1 MVQLAQMIIDKKE
14 DVMAGPGSYLIGKEE
29 REALLEVIEAGYLF
43 RYGDKSNP
51 KFLAKV
57 WKLEQETSK
66 LLNIPH
72 AVAVN
77 SGTSALWVSLGALG
91 IGPGDEVIVPGYT
104 FIASITSIIYARA
117 VPVLAEV
124 DESLTLDP
132 EDVKRKITPRTKAIM
147 LVHMLG
153 NPGYLGEMRDIARKN
168 KVALIEDCAQAFGAT
183 YKGNYVGSYGDIG
196 AMSFNV
202 YKTITAGD
210 GGMVVT
216 NSEALYKRAFAIH
229 DQGHLPLRQGVEQGA
244 RTVIGLDFRMT
255 ELSAAVLIAQLKKVN
270 DIKKKLKEK
279 KRRFKEGIKD
289 LKGIAFRKLPD
300 PEGELGTLLTV
311 LLPDEKTARK
321 AGKELGCGVVSDSGW
336 HVYNNMEHVLGK
348 KTVDKVGC
356 PFTCP
361 YYTNKGGKAEYIR
374 GMLPRTDS
382 IIGRAIN
389 ISVGV
394 SDRGLGSGFGIT
406 ITSDDGEIDGKVEQF
421 RKVVGKYV

>member
-1 MVQLAQMIIDKKE
+1 
-14 DVMAGPGSYLIGKEE
+14 MAGPGSYLIGKEE
-29 REALLEVIEAGYLF
+29 KEALLEVIEAGYLF
-43 RYGDKSNP
+43 RYGDKSDAR
-51 KFLAKV
+51 FLAKV
-57 WKLEQETSK
+57 WTLEREASK
-66 LLNIPH
+66 FLKIPH

-91 IGPGDEVIVPGYT
+91 VGPGDEVIVPGYT
-104 FIASITSIIYARA
+104 FIASLTSIVYARA

-153 NPGYLGEMRDIARKN
+153 NPGHIAEMRDIARKH
-168 KVALIEDCAQAFGAT
+168 KIALLEDCAQAFAAT
-183 YKGNYVGSYGDIG
+183 YKGRYVGSWGDIG
-196 AMSFNV
+196 AISFNV

-244 RTVIGLDFRMT
+244 RTVMGLDFRMT
-255 ELSAAVLIAQLKKVN
+255 ELSAAVLLAQLRKVN
-270 DIKKKLKEK
+270 DIKNALREK
-279 KRRFKEGIKD
+279 KKRFKEGIRD
-289 LKGIAFRKLPD
+289 LSGISFRTLPD
-300 PEGELGTLLTV
+300 PDGELGTILTV
-311 LLPDEKTARK
+311 FLPDEKTARK
-321 AGKELGCGVVSDSGW
+321 AGKELGCGVVADSGW
-336 HVYNNMEHVLGK
+336 HVYGNMEHFLGRK
-348 KTVDKVGC
+348 VVDGTGC

-361 YYTNKGGKAEYIR
+361 HYTGKGGNAEYAR

-382 IIGRAIN
+382 LIGRAIN

-406 ITSDDGEIDGKVEQF
+406 IRSDDGEIDRKVERF